1 MTLDGQTLTARRM
14 VNWGQ
19 SAQTRV
25 PDPDA
30 AAVLVERLGITTLYP
45 VSPELPNLL
54 HAYTGDPNTKSD
66 SHWDS
71 PSGQVYTWR
80 WELGRREAAF
90 YTAIVRGRPTLV
102 SWALLPAVLRL
113 RGDAR
118 SPDQLYAGGLLSE
131 GAMRIARALESEG
144 GVLGTGEL
152 RQAAGFP
159 TGKEQRAAFLKAVA
173 ELDGR
178 LLLAKVFSKDD
189 QDMRHALTALRYP
202 EATEA
207 ARTLEAEEAID
218 AVLSTYL
225 PHALY
230 ALPVP
235 LSKHLGLELA
245 ALRAGLERLSDAG
258 RVEAVNIPGLGDCYL
273 YLKAE

>member
-1 MTLDGQTLTARRM
+1 MTWDGQVLAAQRL

-19 SAQTRV
+19 STQTRV

-30 AAVLVERLGITTLYP
+30 AAVLIERLGIATLYP
-45 VSPELPNLL
+45 VSPELPDLL
-54 HAYTGDPNTKSD
+54 HAHTGDPYTKPD

-118 SPDQLYAGGLLSE
+118 SPEQLYAGGLLSE
-131 GAMRIARALESEG
+131 GAIRIARALERQG

-152 RQAAGFP
+152 RRMAGFP
-159 TGKEQRAAFLKAVA
+159 TGKEQRAAFLKAIA

-207 ARTLEAEEAID
+207 ARTLEVEEAID

-225 PHALY
+225 PNALY

-245 ALRAGLERLSDAG
+245 ALRSGLERLADGG
-258 RVEAVNIPGLGDCYL
+258 RAESANIPGLGECYV
-273 YLKAE
+273 YLE

>member
-1 MTLDGQTLTARRM
+1 MAWDAQALTARRL

-19 SAQTRV
+19 SVQTRV
-25 PDPDA
+25 PDPGA
-30 AAVLVERLGITTLYP
+30 GAVLVERLGIATLYP
-45 VSPELPNLL
+45 VSPELPDLL
-54 HAYTGDPNTKSD
+54 HAYTGDPAAKPD
-66 SHWDS
+66 SNWDS
-71 PSGQVYTWR
+71 PSGEVYAWR

-113 RGDAR
+113 RGDSG

-131 GAMRIARALESEG
+131 GAIRIARALQNAG
-144 GVLGTGEL
+144 GVLGTSEL

-173 ELDGR
+173 ELDSR
-178 LLLAKVFSKDD
+178 LLLAKVFSRDD
-189 QDMRHALTALRYP
+189 QDMRHALTAARYP

-207 ARTLEAEEAID
+207 ARALDAAEAID
-218 AVLSTYL
+218 AVLSAYL
-225 PHALY
+225 PHAVY

-245 ALRAGLERLSDAG
+245 ALRGGLERLAEAG
-258 RVEAVNIPGLGDCYL
+258 RAEATSVPGLGECYV
-273 YLKAE
+273 YLEGK

>member
-1 MTLDGQTLTARRM
+1 MTGDGEALRAQRL

-19 SAQTRV
+19 STQTRV

-30 AAVLVERLGITTLYP
+30 AAVLVERLGIATLYP
-45 VSPELPNLL
+45 VSPELPDLF
-54 HAYTGDPNTKSD
+54 HAYTGDPEAKTD

-71 PSGQVYTWR
+71 PAGQVYTWR

-102 SWALLPAVLRL
+102 AWPLLPAVLRL

-131 GAMRIARALESEG
+131 GAIRIARALENEG

-152 RQAAGFP
+152 RRAAGFP
-159 TGKEQRAAFLKAVA
+159 IGKEQRAAFLKAIA

-178 LLLAKVFSKDD
+178 LLLAKVFSRDD

-207 ARTLEAEEAID
+207 ARTLETDQAID
-218 AVLSTYL
+218 AVLNAYL
-225 PHALY
+225 PRALY

-235 LSKHLGLELA
+235 LSKHLGLDLA
-245 ALRAGLERLSDAG
+245 ALRDGLERLAGAG
-258 RVEAVNIPGLGDCYL
+258 RAESATVPDLGECYV
-273 YLKAE
+273 YLESE